1 MTVSAFAHIQV
12 KMGKANEVIE
22 AIKAVDGVK
31 EAHIVTGE
39 FDIIVKIEADDL
51 KSLGDKVLKSIHTIK
66 GVYRTVTSMIVA

>member
-22 AIKAVDGVK
+22 AIKAVNGVK

-39 FDIIVKIEADDL
+39 FDIIAKIEADDL
-51 KSLGDKVLKSIHTIK
+51 KSLGDKVLKNIHTIK
-66 GVYRTVTSMIVA
+66 GVYRTVTSMIVT